1 MRKIIVLAVVVFFG
15 FLIANKA
22 VLHANAGEP
31 GHVSCTAMAEQA
43 RVDSIHKGYS
53 VAGSLSQA
61 ENVLSRCLINGR

>member
-1 MRKIIVLAVVVFFG
+1 
-15 FLIANKA
+15 
-22 VLHANAGEP
+22 LHANAGEP